1 MRKRSTGR
9 ARSGTSLYV
18 SIERAN
24 KKLKKL
30 KQSGKL
36 GHYASKELL
45 AQFRHD
51 SNIKIN
57 RSSRSYILKIKTTKL
72 KPAQIR
78 YYQKAL
84 DTFIKN
90 KSSSVMGI
98 KDIESKKRKTL
109 KETLTQLTDKDITD
123 ADIEDFYDLVDND
136 DYNYFAEKVPDSLE
150 IYIILNEAKEKN
162 LNEDGFIELLKQ
174 FMSVN
179 SEETRERA
187 KRLYNKWVA

>member
-18 SIERAN
+18 SIERTN

-45 AQFRHD
+45 SQLRND
-51 SNIKIN
+51 TNVTIN
-57 RSSRSYILKIKTTKL
+57 RSSKNNIIQLKTRNL
-72 KPAQIR
+72 KPAQQR

-90 KSSSVMGI
+90 KSSSVLGI
-98 KDIESKKRKTL
+98 KEIESKKRETL

-123 ADIEDFYDLVDND
+123 KDIEDFYDLVDTD
-136 DYNYFAEKVPDSLE
+136 DYRYFADKIGDSLM
-150 IYIILNEAKEKN
+150 YILIEEAKDKN
-162 LNEDGFIELLKQ
+162 YTEESFIELLQKYIT
-174 FMSVN
+174 VN
-179 SEETRERA
+179 SEDAREKA

>member
-9 ARSGTSLYV
+9 ARVGTSLYV
-18 SIERAN
+18 SIDRAN

-30 KQSGKL
+30 KQSGKF

-45 AQFRHD
+45 AQLRND
-51 SNIKIN
+51 TNVTIN
-57 RSSRSYILKIKTTKL
+57 RSSKSNIIQLKTRNL
-72 KPAQIR
+72 KPAQLR

-98 KDIESKKRKTL
+98 KDIESKKRASL

-123 ADIEDFYDLVDND
+123 KDIEDFYDLVDND
-136 DYNYFAEKVPDSLE
+136 DYRYFADKIGDSLM
-150 IYIILNEAKEKN
+150 YILIEEAKDKN
-162 LNEDGFIELLKQ
+162 YTEESFIEFLKKYITI
-174 FMSVN
+174 N
-179 SEETRERA
+179 SEDAREKA